1 MITENHRFLLT
12 TITIDRVDDLLNF
25 AFFQEAVHQAEGG
38 LNILRKQ
45 SAQTHAARCGFE
57 THQNLV
63 SFIIN
68 LRNSGLNFR
77 MKMHNTRIKR
87 VLNFIYRAKN
97 HVFTFHAFAHERG
110 IVKA

>member
-12 TITIDRVDDLLNF
+12 TVAIDRVDDLLNF
-25 AFFQEAVHQAEGG
+25 AFFQKPVHQAEGG
-38 LNILRKQ
+38 LNILREQ
-45 SAQTHAARCGFE
+45 SAQTYAARCGFE
-57 THQNLV
+57 PHQNLI

-87 VLNFIYRAKN
+87 VLNFINGAKN
-97 HVFTFHAFAHERG
+97 HAFALHAVAHERG
-110 IVKA
+110 IIKA